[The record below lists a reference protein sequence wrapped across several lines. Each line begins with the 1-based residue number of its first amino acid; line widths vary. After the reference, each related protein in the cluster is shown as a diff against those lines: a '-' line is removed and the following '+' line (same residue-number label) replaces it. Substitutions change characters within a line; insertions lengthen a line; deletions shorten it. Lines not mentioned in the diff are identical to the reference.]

1 MHNNITAHDI
11 LAELHATLDKSKRTG
26 DTLTARCPA
35 HDDKTPSLNV
45 TVSKPG
51 DSVLVHC
58 FAGCPTDA
66 VLDALG
72 LKMRDLFA
80 TDDAWRSHEARDI
93 GDEKDAAKLEAS
105 PLPRD
110 TPGQVRMWIEGLRDA
125 DLDGQLRILHLI
137 AEAPEWASLVLAL
150 RIAVVGAIKGPTEG
164 LMAAA
169 ILGRFDIRRGAWIDP
184 PTPDVEQREAFKSI
198 WDHSAEDAPVA
209 LIPGVAWRGMVS
221 MICSAPKLGKT
232 SLIANGIAAWQAARP
247 FLGEDCGPPG
257 SVLYVSET
265 PLGLLQSWLTR
276 YGCPTGAPIIAGGVA
291 TSSTIAVE
299 AAAQIPDLVVID
311 SVTDLFAASGAGN
324 LWNAGDVRK
333 LIQPLRALGCAVVL
347 VHHVRK
353 SDGMARDSSD
363 LTALTDQNVT
373 FDPGY
378 SFGGGDPPHGPR
390 RLGYFG
396 RWPEPTR
403 ELTFTE
409 ADGYALAKST
419 GGGGYRGGGVMTRS
433 SWACQEIPWTY
444 ELRATSCNTR
454 HHPGGISGRRLGAS
468 SATFGQRSTD
478 SPRGGTSKVTRA
490 RGRLFCGA

>member
-1 MHNNITAHDI
+1 MNNKFTTATGI
-11 LAELHATLDKSKRTG
+11 LDDLHHQLEKSKRTG
-26 DTLTARCPA
+26 DKLVARCPA
-35 HDDKTPSLNV
+35 HDDKTPSLSA
-45 TVSKPG
+45 TIGRDG
-51 DSVLVHC
+51 DSVVVHC
-58 FAGCPTDA
+58 FAGCTTDDIVA
-66 VLDALG
+66 ALGWTLSDLFVSDSTRPPIRTPRPVCVLEPDKLPGAPDTLPKGWGANDWDCPDGVDALDALRG
-72 LKMRDLFA
+72 AVRPL
-80 TDDAWRSHEARDI
+80 EARDI
-93 GDEKDAAKLEAS
+93 GDEADSANREAS
-105 PLPRD
+105 PLPLD
-110 TPGQVRMWIEGLRDA
+110 TPGNVRLWIDA
-125 DLDGQLRILHLI
+125 LTDSDLDAQLRVLHLI
-137 AEAPEWASLVLAL
+137 AESPEWAALSMPL
-150 RIAVVGAIKGPTEG
+150 RIAVVGAIRGHTQG
-164 LMAAA
+164 LMATA
-169 ILGRFDIRRGAWIDP
+169 ILGRFDIRRGAWVDP

-198 WDHSAEDAPVA
+198 WDHSPEDVPVA

-257 SVLYVSET
+257 SVLYISET
-265 PLGLLQSWLTR
+265 PLGLLRSWLTR
-276 YGCPTGAPIIAGGVA
+276 YGCPTGSPIIAGGVA

-299 AAAQIPDLVVID
+299 AAAHIPDLVVID

-409 ADGYALAKST
+409 ADGYALGKST
-419 GGGGYRGGGVMTRS
+419 GGGGTGGG
-433 SWACQEIPWTY
+433 
-444 ELRATSCNTR
+444 
-454 HHPGGISGRRLGAS
+454 G
-468 SATFGQRSTD
+468 
-478 SPRGGTSKVTRA
+478 
-490 RGRLFCGA
+490 